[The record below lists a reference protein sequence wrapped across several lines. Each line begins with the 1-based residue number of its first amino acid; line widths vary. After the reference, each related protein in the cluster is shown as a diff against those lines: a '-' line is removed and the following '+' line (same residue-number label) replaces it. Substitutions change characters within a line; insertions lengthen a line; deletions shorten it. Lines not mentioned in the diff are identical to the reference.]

1 MRFGEIII
9 LNFRSGGTL
18 NTKNIKSFG
27 NETGETEGGIFRS
40 LILKIGWFVSFI
52 NNDETKIFNRGKKS
66 GTRTNNNFWSG

>member
-18 NTKNIKSFG
+18 NTTNIKSFS
-27 NETGETEGGIFRS
+27 NETGETEGGILRS

-52 NNDETKIFNRGKKS
+52 NNDETKIFNRCEKS
-66 GTRTNNNFWSG
+66 GARTNDNFWSG